1 MLNFFKK
8 YACLVFITVLTYSLS
23 YGINNE
29 NYFNKGDKSLS
40 KYFIGTVLSSSGDC
54 ANAIPYFEEALEQH
68 KDPAIYLE
76 LAQCYVYSNAL
87 EKAIE
92 LLEESIKEFP
102 NYRESYE
109 LAGNIYYQMYLSGIA
124 PNDIQKKA
132 VKYLEIAC
140 DNGKY
145 PSLCMKAVDVSVSLK
160 NLGTAADIFEEMNLN
175 EIRDAR
181 FLAFA
186 ISIYQSTNNLNMV
199 KRIIK
204 AISRLNVEDTKLLDL
219 LVNTAINTSMF
230 NEAKIFMDKVIE
242 IQGDNFKAWDKYM
255 FVLLET
261 DEFHKIKSIYKSKY
275 SKKPTILALYT
286 LANCYSKEHNYI
298 ESIDYYKQVFKV
310 DKGNWDRNIIRDI
323 YSDYLKILLI
333 TGKYKQALKEVE
345 KYKREN
351 PDDKSLLIDYFNV
364 YAFNGKKK
372 FALETLNQL
381 RDLLKNKEVAD
392 NLKEIYL
399 NSPSFFKARYLGNV
413 YYSLKDYK
421 KARKYLERA
430 FKKNK
435 GAKEVGVP
443 LASLYETL
451 NLPDKVLEVYKTLLK
466 HNKDSADILNNYSYS
481 LLMYKKNL
489 EFALQMAIKS
499 NELAPNN
506 PIYKDTLGY
515 AYLLTGDLKN
525 AEKNL
530 LFSYSKIADNSEVCD
545 HLGDLYFLK
554 KDYKSAI
561 KYWQEAILNGIKSKQ
576 EVLEKIEQ
584 AKELL

>member
-1 MLNFFKK
+1 MLKIFGK
-8 YACLVFITVLTYSLS
+8 YGFSVLIVFATYSLS
-23 YGINNE
+23 FSINNE
-29 NYFNKGDKSLS
+29 DYFNKGDKSLS

-54 ANAIPYFEEALEQH
+54 ASAIPYFEEALEQH
-68 KDPAIYLE
+68 KDPAIYFE

-92 LLEESIKEFP
+92 LLEESIKKFP
-102 NYRESYE
+102 DYRDSYE
-109 LAGNIYYQMYLSGIA
+109 LLGNIYYQMYLSGLA
-124 PNDIQKKA
+124 PNEIQKKA

-175 EIRDAR
+175 EIKDAR

-204 AISRLNVEDTKLLDL
+204 AISRLNVKDTKLLNL

-242 IQGDNFKAWDKYM
+242 IQGDDFKAWDKYM

-261 DEFHKIKSIYKSKY
+261 DEFHKIKSIFKTKY
-275 SKKPTILALYT
+275 DKKPTILALYT
-286 LANCYSKEHNYI
+286 LANCYSKEHNYLK
-298 ESIDYYKQVFKV
+298 SIDYYKQVFKV

-333 TGKYKQALKEVE
+333 TGKYRQALKEVE
-345 KYKREN
+345 KYKKDN
-351 PDDKSLLIDYFNV
+351 PKDKSLLIDYFNV
-364 YAFNGKKK
+364 YVFNGKKK
-372 FALETLNQL
+372 LALDTLKQL
-381 RDLLKNKEVAD
+381 RNLLKNKSVAD
-392 NLKEIYL
+392 NLKEIYI
-399 NSPSFFKARYLGNV
+399 NSPHFLKWRYLGNV

-421 KARKYLERA
+421 KARKYLEKA
-430 FKKNK
+430 FRKNK
-435 GAKEVGVP
+435 TSKEVGVL
-443 LASLYETL
+443 LASLYDYL
-451 NLPDKVLEVYKTLLK
+451 NLPDKGLEVYETLLQF
-466 HNKDSADILNNYSYS
+466 HKDSADVLNNYSYS
-481 LLMYKKNL
+481 LLMYGKDLDK
-489 EFALQMAIKS
+489 ALQMAIKS
-499 NELAPNN
+499 NKLAPDN
-506 PIYKDTLGY
+506 PVYKDTLGY

-545 HLGDLYFLK
+545 HLGDLFFLK
-554 KDYKSAI
+554 KDYKTAI
-561 KYWQEAILNGIKSKQ
+561 KYWQEAILNGIKNKA
-576 EVLEKIEQ
+576 EVLKKIEQ